1 MANFYLIGAPI
12 NAASLNNTY
21 LSKYVGAVGS
31 IADSDAKNLTIDTDT
46 YSGDAILSYQRK
58 GNAAE
63 KFTSYRGAAYNDG
76 GYVRFVFNNAT
87 PQIGCQYTLYNYD
100 PEDDSKPSLMG
111 LGTTPTQCPAIVL
124 DLAKL
129 YGVSSVTDDTLEK
142 SKTIV
147 ARIREVLGS
156 NDPATLVDSGI
167 VIPSALQYF
176 TEQQGTYPTEY
187 GSYTWGLCS
196 GDWDIT
202 DAEHCD
208 TTFGTSLA
216 ATQTDCYAVVAND
229 LALYYWYTGVAP
241 IKPAHLSFDF
251 SQVPTGLNVS
261 SQLDLETGVDIDA
274 ITKEN
279 SDITFTLDS
288 EHYEYT
294 GETEYSTN
302 NRDWYSI
309 QDTMFPGEH
318 PQKGTDIAFNV
329 SDYVKT
335 YSVSTD
341 TTFYFRGYVKK
352 KDTPQPTPSATTN
365 SIFEITEQDL
375 HDLRGIVIAHISQG
389 EVEYTDLSAY
399 VVACFTMYGTLPE
412 TTPKIIYL
420 GNTSTNV
427 EGGFIDGET
436 LHVDCGSID
445 LTGVDAQTADADVWL
460 PFDGFMTVKNC
471 IGHVVSLTYDMHL
484 SNGEGMY
491 VVSVDGVPVDSKG
504 VKNGFELPLRI
515 TTANVQAQSS
525 NPLDLAERKPF
536 ATVQAATAWVKGGKH
551 DAIAVS
557 GVPCTSRERE
567 MLESIIKDGVIA

>member
-1 MANFYLIGAPI
+1 MATFYLIGAPI
-12 NAASLNNTY
+12 NATSLNNTY
-21 LSKYVGAVGS
+21 LSKYVWAVS
-31 IADSDAKNLTIDTDT
+31 SADDSHDENLRIDSDT
-46 YSGDAILSYQRK
+46 YSGDAVLSYQRK
-58 GNAAE
+58 GNAAK
-63 KFTSYRGAAYNDG
+63 KFTSFNDAAYNDG
-76 GYVRFVFNNAT
+76 GYVRFGFNKQP
-87 PQIGCQYTLYNYD
+87 PQIGCQYTFYNRR
-100 PEDDSKPSLMG
+100 PEGDSKPSLMG
-111 LGTTPTQCPAIVL
+111 LGTFPTQCPAIVL

-129 YGVSSVTDDTLEK
+129 YGVSSVTDDTLET

-167 VIPSALQYF
+167 VIPSTVQYF

-196 GDWDIT
+196 GDWDTT
-202 DAEHCD
+202 DAASCD

-229 LALYYWYTGVAP
+229 LALYYWYVGVTP
-241 IKPAHLSFDF
+241 SKPAHLSFDV

-261 SQLDLETGVDIDA
+261 SQLDLETGVDIDT

-279 SDITFTLDS
+279 SDITFTLDK
-288 EHYEYT
+288 ERYDYT

-309 QDTMFPGEH
+309 QDMMFPGEY
-318 PQKGTDIAFNV
+318 PQVGTDIAFNV
-329 SDYVKT
+329 ADYVNRF
-335 YSVSTD
+335 SVTTD

-352 KDTPQPTPSATTN
+352 KETPSPTPNATTN

-412 TTPKIIYL
+412 TTPKVIYL

-460 PFDGFMTVKNC
+460 PFDGFISVKNC
-471 IGHVVSLTYDMHL
+471 IGHTVSITYDMHL

-515 TTANVQAQSS
+515 TAANVQAQSS

-536 ATVQAATAWVKGGKH
+536 ATVQAAAAWVKGGKH
-551 DAIAVS
+551 DAVAVS
-557 GVPCTSRERE
+557 GVTCTSRERE

>member
-1 MANFYLIGAPI
+1 MAYFYLIGAPI
-12 NAASLNNTY
+12 NASSLNNPY
-21 LSKYVGAVGS
+21 LSKYVLAVGS
-31 IADSDAKNLTIDTDT
+31 IYDSNSENLDIASDT
-46 YSGDAILSYQRK
+46 YSGDAVLSYQRK
-58 GNAAE
+58 GDAAQ
-63 KFTSYRGAAYNDG
+63 KFTSFADSAYDDG
-76 GYVRFVFNNAT
+76 GYVRFGLNNAN
-87 PQIGCQYTLYNYD
+87 PQIGCQYTFYNSS
-100 PEDDSKPSLMG
+100 PEGDSKPSLMG

-129 YGVSSVTDDTLEK
+129 YGVESVTDAKLETR
-142 SKTIV
+142 KTIV

-167 VIPSALQYF
+167 VIPSTLQYF
-176 TEQQGTYPTEY
+176 TEQQGKYPTEY

-202 DAEHCD
+202 DVAHCD

-216 ATQTDCYAVVAND
+216 ATQADCYAVVAND
-229 LALYYWYTGVAP
+229 LALYYWYAGVAP
-241 IKPAHLSFDF
+241 TKPAHFSFDVT
-251 SQVPTGLNVS
+251 QVPAGINVS
-261 SQLDLETGVDIDA
+261 SQLDLETGVDIGA
-274 ITKEN
+274 ITKKN

-294 GETEYSTN
+294 GETEFSTN

-309 QDTMFPGEH
+309 QDTMFPGEY

-329 SDYVKT
+329 SDYVKA
-335 YSVSTD
+335 YSVRTD

-352 KDTPQPTPSATTN
+352 KGTPTPTPSATTN

-389 EVEYTDLSAY
+389 EVGYTDLSAY

-412 TTPKIIYL
+412 TTPKVIYL

-460 PFDGFMTVKNC
+460 PFDGFMSVKNC
-471 IGHVVSLTYDMHL
+471 IGHVVSITYDMHL
-484 SNGEGMY
+484 LNGEGMY

-515 TTANVQAQSS
+515 TAANVQAQSS

-551 DAIAVS
+551 DAVAVS

>member
-1 MANFYLIGAPI
+1 MAYFYLIGAPI

-21 LSKYVGAVGS
+21 LSKYVKAVGS
-31 IADSDAKNLTIDTDT
+31 IYDSGAEILNIDTDA

-58 GNAAE
+58 GNAST
-63 KFTSYRGAAYNDG
+63 KFTQFSSAPYDRG
-76 GYVRFVFNNAT
+76 GYVRFSFNNAT
-87 PQIGCQYTLYNYD
+87 PQIECQYTFYNYN
-100 PEDDSKPSLMG
+100 PEGDSKPSLMG

-129 YGVSSVTDDTLEK
+129 YGVSSVTDETLEK

-167 VIPSALQYF
+167 VIPSTVQYF
-176 TEQQGTYPTEY
+176 TQQRGTYPTEY
-187 GSYTWGLCS
+187 GSYKWGLCS

-202 DAEHCD
+202 DAANCD
-208 TTFGTSLA
+208 ATFGTSLA

-229 LALYYWYTGVAP
+229 LALYYWYVGVAP
-241 IKPAHLSFDF
+241 TKPVHFSFDV

-261 SQLDLETGVDIDA
+261 SQLDLTEGVDIDT

-294 GETEYSTN
+294 GETEFSTN

-309 QDTMFPGEH
+309 QDTMSLGDY
-318 PQKGTDIAFNV
+318 PQKGTDTAFNV
-329 SDYVKT
+329 SDYVKGYRVT
-335 YSVSTD
+335 TD

-352 KDTPQPTPSATTN
+352 KDTPTPTPSATTN

-389 EVEYTDLSAY
+389 GVEYTDLSAY

-412 TTPKIIYL
+412 TTPKVIYL
-420 GNTSTNV
+420 GKTSTNV

-460 PFDGFMTVKNC
+460 PFDGFMSVNNC
-471 IGHVVSLTYDMHL
+471 IGHVVSIMYDMHL

-515 TTANVQAQSS
+515 TAANVQAQSS

-551 DAIAVS
+551 DAVAVS

>member
-21 LSKYVGAVGS
+21 LSKYVRAVGS
-31 IADSDAKNLTIDTDT
+31 VFDSIASNLDINSDT
-46 YSGDAILSYQRK
+46 YSGNAILSYQRK
-58 GNAAE
+58 GNNPA
-63 KFTSYRGAAYNDG
+63 KFTQFSSAPYDRG
-76 GYVRFVFNNAT
+76 GYVKFGFNNAK
-87 PQIGCQYTLYNYD
+87 PQIGCQYTFYSQGGN
-100 PEDDSKPSLMG
+100 SKPSLMG

-129 YGVSSVTDDTLEK
+129 YGKSRVTDATLES

-156 NDPATLVDSGI
+156 KDPATLVESGI
-167 VIPSALQYF
+167 VIPSTVQYF
-176 TEQQGTYPTEY
+176 TEKQGTFPTEY

-196 GDWDIT
+196 DDWDIT
-202 DAEHCD
+202 DTAHCD
-208 TTFGTSLA
+208 ATFGTSLA
-216 ATQTDCYAVVAND
+216 ETQPDCYAVVAND
-229 LALYYWYTGVAP
+229 LALYYWYAGGAP
-241 IKPAHLSFDF
+241 TKPAHFSFDV
-251 SQVPTGLNVS
+251 SQVPTGINVS
-261 SQLDLETGVDIDA
+261 SQLDLESGVDVDT
-274 ITKEN
+274 ITKET

-294 GETEYSTN
+294 GETEFSTN

-309 QDTMFPGEH
+309 QDTMFPGEY
-318 PQKGTDIAFNV
+318 PQAGTNIAFNV
-329 SDYVKT
+329 ADYIKAH
-335 YSVSTD
+335 SVSTD

-352 KDTPQPTPSATTN
+352 KETPTPTPSAKTN
-365 SIFEITEQDL
+365 SIFEITEQNL
-375 HDLRGIVIAHISQG
+375 HDLRGIVIAHMPQG

-427 EGGFIDGET
+427 EGEFIDGET

-460 PFDGFMTVKNC
+460 PFDGFMSVKNC
-471 IGHVVSLTYDMHL
+471 IGHVVSITYDMHL

-491 VVSVDGVPVDSKG
+491 IVSVDGVPVDSKG

-515 TTANVQAQSS
+515 TAANVQAQSS

-551 DAIAVS
+551 DEVAVS

>member
-12 NAASLNNTY
+12 NASSLNNTY
-21 LSKYVGAVGS
+21 LSKYVRAVNSMYDSHACNLS
-31 IADSDAKNLTIDTDT
+31 IDSDT
-46 YSGDAILSYQRK
+46 YRGDAILSDQRK
-58 GNAAE
+58 GDAAE
-63 KFTSYRGAAYNDG
+63 KFTEFADAAYNDG
-76 GYVRFVFNNAT
+76 GYVRFGFNKPN
-87 PQIGCQYTLYNYD
+87 PQMGCQYTFYNYS
-100 PEDDSKPSLMG
+100 PEGNSKPSLMG

-129 YGVSSVTDDTLEK
+129 YGVSSVTDATLET

-147 ARIREVLGS
+147 AKIREVLGS

-167 VIPSALQYF
+167 VIPSTAQYF
-176 TEQQGTYPTEY
+176 TEKQGTYPTEY
-187 GSYTWGLCS
+187 SSYTWGLCS

-202 DAEHCD
+202 DVAHCD

-229 LALYYWYTGVAP
+229 LALYYWYVGVAP
-241 IKPAHLSFDF
+241 TKPAHFSFDV
-251 SQVPTGLNVS
+251 SQVPTGINVS
-261 SQLDLETGVDIDA
+261 SQLDLEEGVDIDA

-294 GETEYSTN
+294 GETEFSTN

-309 QDTMFPGEH
+309 QDTMFPDKY
-318 PQKGTDIAFNV
+318 PQAGTDIAFNV
-329 SDYVKT
+329 SDYVKA
-335 YSVSTD
+335 YSVTTD

-412 TTPKIIYL
+412 TTPKVIYL

-427 EGGFIDGET
+427 EGEFIDGET

-460 PFDGFMTVKNC
+460 PFDGFMSVKNC
-471 IGHVVSLTYDMHL
+471 IGHVVSITYDMHL

-491 VVSVDGVPVDSKG
+491 IVSVDGVPVDSKG

-515 TTANVQAQSS
+515 TAANVQAQSS

-551 DAIAVS
+551 DAVAVS

>member
-12 NAASLNNTY
+12 NAASMHNTY
-21 LSKYVGAVGS
+21 LSKYVRAVGT
-31 IADSDAKNLTIDTDT
+31 IYDSDASNLDINSDT
-46 YSGDAILSYQRK
+46 YSGDAFLSYQRK

-63 KFTSYRGAAYNDG
+63 KFTSFNDAAYNDG
-76 GYVRFVFNNAT
+76 GYVRFGFNNAT
-87 PQIGCQYTLYNYD
+87 PQIGCQYTFYND
-100 PEDDSKPSLMG
+100 SLEGNSKPSLMG
-111 LGTTPTQCPAIVL
+111 LGTSPTQCPAIVL

-156 NDPATLVDSGI
+156 KDPATLVDSGI
-167 VIPSALQYF
+167 MIPSTVQYF
-176 TEQQGTYPTEY
+176 TEQQGTYPTDR
-187 GSYTWGLCS
+187 GTYTWGLCS

-202 DAEHCD
+202 DAAHCD

-229 LALYYWYTGVAP
+229 LALYYWYAGFALT
-241 IKPAHLSFDF
+241 KPAHLSFDV

-261 SQLDLETGVDIDA
+261 SQLDLETGVDIDE

-279 SDITFTLDS
+279 SDITFTIDK
-288 EHYEYT
+288 EHYDYT

-309 QDTMFPGEH
+309 QEAFWPGEH
-318 PQKGTDIAFNV
+318 PQVGMDVAFNV
-329 SDYVKT
+329 ADYVKMHSIT
-335 YSVSTD
+335 TD
-341 TTFYFRGYVKK
+341 TTFYFRGHVKK
-352 KDTPQPTPSATTN
+352 KETPTPTPSAKTN

-375 HDLRGIVIAHISQG
+375 HDLRGIVIAHISQS

-427 EGGFIDGET
+427 EGDFIDGET

-460 PFDGFMTVKNC
+460 PFDGFMSVKNC
-471 IGHVVSLTYDMHL
+471 IGHTVSITYDMHL

-515 TTANVQAQSS
+515 TAANVQAQSS

-551 DAIAVS
+551 NAVAVS

>member
-21 LSKYVGAVGS
+21 LSKYVRAVGS
-31 IADSDAKNLTIDTDT
+31 VNDSTDSNLDINSDT
-46 YSGDAILSYQRK
+46 YSGNAILSYQRK
-58 GNAAE
+58 GNDPE
-63 KFTSYRGAAYNDG
+63 KFTQVSWAPYDRG
-76 GYVRFVFNNAT
+76 GYVKFGFNNAT
-87 PQIGCQYTLYNYD
+87 PQIGCQYTFSSL
-100 PEDDSKPSLMG
+100 DDNSKPSLMG
-111 LGTTPTQCPAIVL
+111 LGTSPTQCPAIVL

-129 YGVSSVTDDTLEK
+129 YGVSHVTDETLES

-156 NDPATLVDSGI
+156 NDPATLVESGI
-167 VIPSALQYF
+167 VIPSTVQYF
-176 TEQQGTYPTEY
+176 TEKQGTFPTEY
-187 GSYTWGLCS
+187 GRYTWGLCS
-196 GDWDIT
+196 NDWDIT
-202 DAEHCD
+202 DTTHCD
-208 TTFGTSLA
+208 ITFGTSLA

-229 LALYYWYTGVAP
+229 LALYYWYAGVAP
-241 IKPAHLSFDF
+241 SKPVHLSFDV

-261 SQLDLETGVDIDA
+261 SQLDLESGVDVDT

-294 GETEYSTN
+294 GETEFSTN

-309 QDTMFPGEH
+309 QDTMFPGEY
-318 PQKGTDIAFNV
+318 PQAGTNIAFNV
-329 SDYVKT
+329 ADYIKAH
-335 YSVSTD
+335 SVRTD

-352 KDTPQPTPSATTN
+352 KETPTPTPSAKTN
-365 SIFEITEQDL
+365 SIFEITEQNL

-436 LHVDCGSID
+436 LHIDCGSID

-460 PFDGFMTVKNC
+460 PFDGFMSVKNC
-471 IGHVVSLTYDMHL
+471 IGHVVSITYDMHL

-515 TTANVQAQSS
+515 TAANVQAQSS

-551 DAIAVS
+551 DAVAVS

-567 MLESIIKDGVIA
+567 MMESIIKDGVIE